1 MLKKQTVNEDKI
13 QKSKVQAEQSKPQSK
28 DRKMSRGE
36 ILKKVFGH
44 LGKYRI
50 FVVFSVLLAA
60 VSVALTLYIPKLIGY
75 AVDEI
80 IGKGAV
86 NFAGIFRILFQIGIC
101 TGITALA
108 QWLMNV
114 CNNKMTYQVVQ
125 DVRNEAFR
133 KIQILPLKY
142 IDNHP
147 SGEIVSRVIADVD
160 QFADGLLMGF
170 TQLFTGV
177 ITILGTLVF
186 MLGIHVQIA
195 LVVILITPVSLFVA
209 SFIAKRTYTMF
220 QKQSETRAEMT
231 SLVEEMIGNQKTVQ
245 AFGYGEEALKRFDAI
260 NRNLQC

>member
-86 NFAGIFRILFQIGIC
+86 NFAGIFRILFQIGDR
-101 TGITALA
+101 
-108 QWLMNV
+108 
-114 CNNKMTYQVVQ
+114 KSVV
-125 DVRNEAFR
+125 
-133 KIQILPLKY
+133 
-142 IDNHP
+142 
-147 SGEIVSRVIADVD
+147 
-160 QFADGLLMGF
+160 
-170 TQLFTGV
+170 
-177 ITILGTLVF
+177 
-186 MLGIHVQIA
+186 
-195 LVVILITPVSLFVA
+195 
-209 SFIAKRTYTMF
+209 
-220 QKQSETRAEMT
+220 
-231 SLVEEMIGNQKTVQ
+231 
-245 AFGYGEEALKRFDAI
+245 
-260 NRNLQC
+260 

>member
-114 CNNKMTYQVVQ
+114 CNNK
-125 DVRNEAFR
+125 
-133 KIQILPLKY
+133 
-142 IDNHP
+142 
-147 SGEIVSRVIADVD
+147 
-160 QFADGLLMGF
+160 
-170 TQLFTGV
+170 
-177 ITILGTLVF
+177 
-186 MLGIHVQIA
+186 
-195 LVVILITPVSLFVA
+195 
-209 SFIAKRTYTMF
+209 
-220 QKQSETRAEMT
+220 
-231 SLVEEMIGNQKTVQ
+231 
-245 AFGYGEEALKRFDAI
+245 
-260 NRNLQC
+260 

>member
-101 TGITALA
+101 TGITALS

-125 DVRNEAFR
+125 DVRNE
-133 KIQILPLKY
+133 
-142 IDNHP
+142 DSDP
-147 SGEIVSRVIADVD
+147 SAEIHRQSSIRRNSKPCYCGCRSVCGRT
-160 QFADGLLMGF
+160 FDGIYP
-170 TQLFTGV
+170 V
-177 ITILGTLVF
+177 VYRSCNDYRHA
-186 MLGIHVQIA
+186 GIY
-195 LVVILITPVSLFVA
+195 VV
-209 SFIAKRTYTMF
+209 
-220 QKQSETRAEMT
+220 
-231 SLVEEMIGNQKTVQ
+231 G
-245 AFGYGEEALKRFDAI
+245 
-260 NRNLQC
+260 

>member
-101 TGITALA
+101 TVLRR
-108 QWLMNV
+108 L
-114 CNNKMTYQVVQ
+114 
-125 DVRNEAFR
+125 R
-133 KIQILPLKY
+133 
-142 IDNHP
+142 
-147 SGEIVSRVIADVD
+147 SG
-160 QFADGLLMGF
+160 
-170 TQLFTGV
+170 
-177 ITILGTLVF
+177 
-186 MLGIHVQIA
+186 
-195 LVVILITPVSLFVA
+195 
-209 SFIAKRTYTMF
+209 
-220 QKQSETRAEMT
+220 
-231 SLVEEMIGNQKTVQ
+231 
-245 AFGYGEEALKRFDAI
+245 
-260 NRNLQC
+260 

>member
-101 TGITALA
+101 TGITALS

-170 TQLFTGV
+170 TQLFTGAA
-177 ITILGTLVF
+177 TIIGTLGF
-186 MLGIHVQIA
+186 MLSVDVNIR
-195 LVVILITPVSLFVA
+195 LS
-209 SFIAKRTYTMF
+209 SF
-220 QKQSETRAEMT
+220 
-231 SLVEEMIGNQKTVQ
+231 
-245 AFGYGEEALKRFDAI
+245 
-260 NRNLQC
+260 